1 MPGKEGKFKQAYA
14 RFYRE
19 AKRWYPDHLVMAT
32 SGYPMEPSDYFAMY
46 VGHSP
51 DPRKPAIAHE
61 FGGWLCSLPNLSLT
75 RRFTGVLEPY
85 WTREE
90 EWLRENG
97 LWEIY
102 PEIMKNSQRLLFL
115 ARKFRIEELR
125 RNPHLQGYQ
134 QWLIND
140 FPSGTHQGYLWEEG
154 VLDFF
159 WEPKYGS
166 SGQWSQLNG
175 ATLLLTDADISQRT
189 WWQGESTRIGIQVS
203 HYGPRSLEKAHLF
216 YSLEHNGNTL
226 VEDSV
231 ADLAVPR
238 GEVTTL
244 TNLQIPVPELG
255 EAAAC
260 TLRVELRQGRSIAR
274 NEWSFWAYPRDRL
287 RASAVRVISRI
298 PDRRFGR
305 FYPFIRYEGPAQ
317 PGDLLILDR
326 VDYSSFQE
334 IRSGAR
340 ALILARPNRPENGR
354 KLIHDFFP
362 TLNRGPH
369 ANGTRVEEH
378 PVFRRFPHEGF
389 CDAQFYNL
397 LDGAVVLSKR
407 YYSCLT
413 EIKPILWNL
422 WASGKGLERQGHLFE
437 FRVASGRVLATSLN
451 IQKFLDEGY
460 PSVLYL
466 FDQMLRY
473 ATGREFSPRQEV
485 PEEEFTRFVFNERP

>member
-1 MPGKEGKFKQAYA
+1 M
-14 RFYRE
+14 
-19 AKRWYPDHLVMAT
+19 
-32 SGYPMEPSDYFAMY
+32 
-46 VGHSP
+46 
-51 DPRKPAIAHE
+51 
-61 FGGWLCSLPNLSLT
+61 
-75 RRFTGVLEPY
+75 
-85 WTREE
+85 
-90 EWLRENG
+90 
-97 LWEIY
+97 
-102 PEIMKNSQRLLFL
+102 
-115 ARKFRIEELR
+115 
-125 RNPHLQGYQ
+125 
-134 QWLIND
+134 
-140 FPSGTHQGYLWEEG
+140 
-154 VLDFF
+154 
-159 WEPKYGS
+159 
-166 SGQWSQLNG
+166 
-175 ATLLLTDADISQRT
+175 
-189 WWQGESTRIGIQVS
+189 
-203 HYGPRSLEKAHLF
+203 
-216 YSLEHNGNTL
+216 
-226 VEDSV
+226 
-231 ADLAVPR
+231 
-238 GEVTTL
+238 
-244 TNLQIPVPELG
+244 
-255 EAAAC
+255 
-260 TLRVELRQGRSIAR
+260 
-274 NEWSFWAYPRDRL
+274 
-287 RASAVRVISRI
+287 RVISRI

-460 PSVLYL
+460 PS
-466 FDQMLRY
+466 
-473 ATGREFSPRQEV
+473 
-485 PEEEFTRFVFNERP
+485 RPLPV